1 VRQVARIRRKEIA
14 EAHAEPHVRLAAKL
28 DAVGIA
34 TGNAIEHVRM
44 NARVVRQHVQMTVR
58 VAAKRIASRPAR
70 QIVRRLAQTAQTHA
84 EAIALQH
91 VQMTVRVA
99 AKIIALD
106 AATAVR
112 TIVRDAPEHVRGTA
126 PDATIDA
133 QHHVRHHA
141 PDALVAVRA
150 EVHADPNAHLHAWED
165 AQNRA
170 QIAVPRFAED
180 AVLHA
185 RQIVLLIAEIHAKIH
200 AMGKFHLQ

>member
-1 VRQVARIRRKEIA
+1 
-14 EAHAEPHVRLAAKL
+14 
-28 DAVGIA
+28 
-34 TGNAIEHVRM
+34 M
-44 NARVVRQHVQMTVR
+44 
-58 VAAKRIASRPAR
+58 
-70 QIVRRLAQTAQTHA
+70 
-84 EAIALQH
+84 QH

-112 TIVRDAPEHVRGTA
+112 TIVRDAPERVRGTV
-126 PDATIDA
+126 PDATTDA

-150 EVHADPNAHLHAWED
+150 EVHADPNVHLHAWED

-170 QIAVPRFAED
+170 QIAVLRFAED

>member
-1 VRQVARIRRKEIA
+1 MRQVARIRRKEIA

-112 TIVRDAPEHVRGTA
+112 TIVRDAPEHVRGTV

-170 QIAVPRFAED
+170 QIAVLRFAED

-185 RQIVLLIAEIHAKIH
+185 RQIVLLIVEIHAKIH
-200 AMGKFHLQ
+200 AMDKFHLQ